1 MFSTGTV
8 RREGTKPTVTAPVRI
23 MPQRFAILL
32 TLSLSACVFLSK
44 QQSIDLDVNHWDRY
58 AITEGTATV
67 TFKIPPGYRT
77 FKTSLPEPYNGSH
90 ERLILEAQYDYGAKG
105 SYDLAEFMIQANFI
119 HLDRPLDA
127 QALDVNGL
135 DGALRSVF
143 TKPVN
148 GVHSPAPT
156 LEQVGARK
164 WLYYDNLADV
174 TFGATHEIYCT
185 LVDPQTVLFL
195 SGWYVDKIR
204 KDAKWLDSRRQ
215 ILKDVRDHTSIN
227 PT

>member
-1 MFSTGTV
+1 
-8 RREGTKPTVTAPVRI
+8 

-44 QQSIDLDVNHWDRY
+44 QQSIDLDVNHWDHY
-58 AITEGTATV
+58 AISERTATV
-67 TFKIPPGYRT
+67 TVKIPPGFRT
-77 FKTSLPEPYNGSH
+77 FKTSLPEPYNGRRH
-90 ERLILEAQYDYGAKG
+90 RLILEAQYDYGAKG

-119 HLDRPLDA
+119 HLDHPIDAQSLDA
-127 QALDVNGL
+127 DSL

-143 TKPVN
+143 ANPVN
-148 GVHSPAPT
+148 GAHSPPPT
-156 LEQVGARK
+156 LEQVGGRK